1 MTDFIF
7 SAEKPVESSGKI
19 DIQLIISVILLLG
32 LGLFALS
39 ICSSAYAE
47 RMFHDPGYFIK
58 RQLIN
63 TGLGIVVMI
72 VCATINIK
80 VIRRLL
86 PVIVIASLILCL
98 LTFVPGIGSER
109 NGAQRWIIIPFV
121 GSLQPSEIAKLAVVL
136 FLANYFDKQY
146 SLKNENDRSVVQG
159 LIGLGIFVLLVL
171 LQKDFST
178 AVFIFVVGIFIIFIT
193 GSSLIW
199 ILPVL
204 GLGVP
209 ALLLFVF
216 MEPYRVQRLIA
227 FCNPEYSQSRW
238 NYQAMAAERAIS
250 AGGILGTGSGSGLFF
265 SSRIPEIQADY
276 VFAGWAEAMGLLGV
290 LVYFALLLF
299 FSYRGFRSA
308 FNAADRFQGLCGVGC
323 TALIL
328 FQSLFNCGVVGG
340 AVPATGIPLPFFS
353 SGGSSMVITL
363 CICGLLMN
371 ISRRKSG
378 DSNASEYLV

>member
-121 GSLQPSEIAKLAVVL
+121 GSLQPSEIAKLAMVL

-276 VFAGWAEAMGLLGV
+276 VFAGWVEAMGLLGV

-328 FQSLFNCGVVGG
+328 T
-340 AVPATGIPLPFFS
+340 AT
-353 SGGSSMVITL
+353 
-363 CICGLLMN
+363 
-371 ISRRKSG
+371 
-378 DSNASEYLV
+378 